1 MASLVR
7 VRSILDDKNSPSDIS
22 LCDLLNKGKIS
33 LDAYIKAL
41 KICSKGNSIVMKR
54 SPSECWINTYNPD
67 VLRIWKGNMDI
78 QFILDPYACVMYI
91 ASYMLK
97 SEKGMSELLRQVSR
111 EYRGED
117 IKVQLKKLKA
127 AFLNHREDG
136 AQEAVYRI
144 LSLPLKQLS
153 RKVIFINSSP
163 KQERVTMLKP
173 TYQLEK
179 LIKILMISI

>member
-1 MASLVR
+1 
-7 VRSILDDKNSPSDIS
+7 
-22 LCDLLNKGKIS
+22 
-33 LDAYIKAL
+33 
-41 KICSKGNSIVMKR
+41 
-54 SPSECWINTYNPD
+54 
-67 VLRIWKGNMDI
+67 MDI

-111 EYRGED
+111 EHRGED

-127 AFLNHREDG
+127 VFLNHREVG

-163 KQERVTMLKP
+163 KQERVTMLKS